1 MKIDENYI
9 ITETDVRYKEQ
20 DVIATI
26 KIITGEFKDTE
37 FHFGEITFAEEENP
51 DGTYSISFNYDI
63 MNEESKN
70 LHGNEEFEK
79 VLGVILNDILRVSLV
94 EAEKRYKNELRE
106 EDSKASDIRR

>member
-1 MKIDENYI
+1 
-9 ITETDVRYKEQ
+9 
-20 DVIATI
+20 
-26 KIITGEFKDTE
+26 
-37 FHFGEITFAEEENP
+37 
-51 DGTYSISFNYDI
+51 